1 MSSTTYIA
9 AMMDA
14 ETGGSANYAFE
25 ASMDLLDMPASEII
39 DTFIKHLDSEGTY
52 PSPMSCHLDSAI
64 VKKDKGI
71 LLATGS
77 LILGRG
83 DIPFLVM
90 ISPQNRQ

>member
-71 LLATGS
+71 LRMVRLARS
-77 LILGRG
+77 SNASFRNA
-83 DIPFLVM
+83 
-90 ISPQNRQ
+90 SK

>member
-14 ETGGSANYAFE
+14 ETGGSANYSFE

-52 PSPMSCHLDSAI
+52 PSPMSCQLDSAI
-64 VKKDKGI
+64 FKKDKRI
-71 LLATGS
+71 MLATGS
-77 LILGRG
+77 LILSRG
-83 DIPFLVM
+83 EIPFLLM
-90 ISPQNRQ
+90 ISPKIRQ

>member
-1 MSSTTYIA
+1 
-9 AMMDA
+9 
-14 ETGGSANYAFE
+14 
-25 ASMDLLDMPASEII
+25 
-39 DTFIKHLDSEGTY
+39 
-52 PSPMSCHLDSAI
+52 MSCQLDSAI